1 MDIGQAIVAALE
13 FEGELFVIDPEE
25 MKNAG
30 VQVVNADWIFSDVV
44 RIFVSL
50 SDGLAWVDPT
60 SGEPH

>member
-50 SDGLAWVDPT
+50 SDGLAWIDPT

>member
-13 FEGELFVIDPEE
+13 FEGELLVIDPEE